1 MHLIINFFYGSQI
14 VKNNEK
20 IRETNLD
27 FSIKIISPIIDID
40 RYFENERKK
49 IFPIIY
55 KSNHKLEDV
64 MTTFSNHIAYQL
76 IKNIDGKKN
85 KILVTGGGVYN
96 DFLVEKIKVYD
107 KNKNLWIIPDNK
119 LIKYKEALI
128 FAFMGLLKKLNKQN
142 ILNTVT
148 GSNIKISAGNIS
160 KNIL

>member
-1 MHLIINFFYGSQI
+1 
-14 VKNNEK
+14 
-20 IRETNLD
+20 
-27 FSIKIISPIIDID
+27 
-40 RYFENERKK
+40 
-49 IFPIIY
+49 
-55 KSNHKLEDV
+55 

-142 ILNTVT
+142 ILNNVT
-148 GSNIKISAGNIS
+148 GSRFKISAGNIS
-160 KNIL
+160 KNTF